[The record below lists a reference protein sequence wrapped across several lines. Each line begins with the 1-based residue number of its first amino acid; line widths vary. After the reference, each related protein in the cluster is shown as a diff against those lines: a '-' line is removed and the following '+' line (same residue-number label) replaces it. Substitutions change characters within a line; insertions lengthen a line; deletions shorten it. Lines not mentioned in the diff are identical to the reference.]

1 MSLINQM
8 LQDLDKRQSAAAVNN
23 VAQADIRVAPGQRT
37 RLRLVWW
44 AALLLTVALLS
55 AGIAWLFWRRAAPA
69 PAPAPAPI
77 VAVAKPAVSVSP
89 TRQNALPRASSTPDQ
104 PAPREKD
111 AVVSIAAAPDVPV
124 FAAIDSSAQK
134 TPETTLALV
143 KPPART
149 TASKPLA
156 AAVQKTAPVLHAKT
170 AAPTVPAMPTHVAK
184 NAKEFRDVPVDQD
197 SAVFKQAK
205 EVTPQQSAENS
216 YRKALSLIDAGQLPE
231 AIGILE
237 QVLLSNPKHA
247 AARQTLA
254 GLLLESKRQDEAVR
268 TLQEGLT
275 IDPAQP
281 GLAMILARL
290 QIERGHLRPALETLQ
305 RTLPYAAEQA
315 DYQAFLAALLQ
326 REKRHK
332 EAAEHYAVALRKV
345 PQNSLW
351 WMGYGISLQ
360 ADNRLAEAQDAFTR
374 AKASNTLSPEL
385 QAFVDQKLRQ
395 IQP

>member
-8 LQDLDKRQSAAAVNN
+8 LQDLDKRGSAAVGNS
-23 VAQADIRVAPGQRT
+23 VAQADIRVMPGQRT
-37 RLRLVWW
+37 RLRLAWW
-44 AALLLTVALLS
+44 TALLLTAALLS
-55 AGIAWLFWRRAAPA
+55 TGIAWLFWRQAAPV
-69 PAPAPAPI
+69 PI
-77 VAVAKPAVSVSP
+77 IAVAKPAVSVQP
-89 TRQNALPRASSTPDQ
+89 VQQNVLPRTSSVPSQ

-111 AVVSIAAAPDVPV
+111 TVVSIAVAPDVPV
-124 FAAIDSSAQK
+124 SAVIDSLAQK

-143 KPPART
+143 QSPAGT
-149 TASKPLA
+149 TTSKPLA
-156 AAVQKTAPVLHAKT
+156 AAAQNTVPVSSAKT
-170 AAPTVPAMPTHVAK
+170 AVPAVPAVPTHVAK

-205 EVTPQQSAENS
+205 EVTPQQSTENS

-237 QVLLSNPKHA
+237 QVLLSNPKYA
-247 AARQTLA
+247 AVRQTLV
-254 GLLLESKRQDEAVR
+254 GLLLEGRRQDEAVR